1 MDRTILSIL
10 VFIVVTSV
18 AYYFW
23 QDREA
28 KKILSDEQQ
37 SRIEVPAP
45 VVKKASP
52 EAEIRYPV
60 SSLPQSQEIEPSE
73 TTGSGPVA
81 QPEPLPDLED
91 SDTPIKAL
99 LQEIYVPEKL
109 DRILVFVNFIRH
121 FVVTVDNLDGRKLAR
136 RYSITRPPSTTFLA
150 SKLNDEEEYI
160 IAATNEARYE
170 PYMRFLGSVS
180 DQQLV
185 RIYVRFYPLFQ
196 RAYEELGY
204 PDRYFNDRF
213 IEIIDHLLSTPKID
227 ADIKLVRPKVYYEFA
242 DSKLEDLSAGQKLLI
257 RIGKGN
263 AKIVRERLG
272 GLRSLLTGVRS

>member
-10 VFIVVTSV
+10 VFIVVTSIG
-18 AYYFW
+18 YYFW

-28 KKILSDEQQ
+28 KRILAQERQ
-37 SRIEVPAP
+37 SRVEVPVP

-52 EAEIRYPV
+52 GAEIRYPV
-60 SSLPQSQEIEPSE
+60 PSLPRPQEIEPSDTMVSE
-73 TTGSGPVA
+73 PVA
-81 QPEPLPDLED
+81 QHEPLPGLDD

-109 DRILVFVNFIRH
+109 DRILVFANFIRH

-136 RYSITRPPSTTFLA
+136 RYSITRPPTTTFLTR
-150 SKLNDEEEYI
+150 KLNDEEEYI

-185 RIYVRFYPLFQ
+185 RIYIRFYPLFQ

-213 IEIIDHLLSTPKID
+213 IEIIDHLLSTPKIGD
-227 ADIKLVRPKVYYEFA
+227 DIKLVRPKVYYQFA
-242 DSKLEDLSAGQKLLI
+242 DSRLEDLSAGQKLLI
-257 RIGKGN
+257 RIGNGN

-272 GLRSLLTGVRS
+272 GLRTLLTGVRS